1 MACFGLVTFFP
12 LRPDFSFPCFIS
24 RISRSTA
31 LPAAGLY
38 LRELDDFF
46 EEDFLD
52 ALFFFEDEDFFA
64 EDFLADV
71 FLDDDEDFLEDE
83 DFFAGLFFEALFF
96 FVAIVIPPR
105 SMGRAAKR
113 RGCRVEQPLYE
124 AEAVTHYCVSDAMS
138 ITKRYFTSDL
148 STRSKASLIF

>member
-1 MACFGLVTFFP
+1 MAMACFGLVTFFP

-52 ALFFFEDEDFFA
+52 ALFFEDEDFFA
-64 EDFLADV
+64 EDFFVDD
-71 FLDDDEDFLEDE
+71 FFEDDEEFFDE
-83 DFFAGLFFEALFF
+83 DFFAGLFFAELFF
-96 FVAIVIPPR
+96 FVAIVIPPTL
-105 SMGRAAKR
+105 G
-113 RGCRVEQPLYE
+113 G
-124 AEAVTHYCVSDAMS
+124 
-138 ITKRYFTSDL
+138 
-148 STRSKASLIF
+148 TRSKTKGLPYEATP